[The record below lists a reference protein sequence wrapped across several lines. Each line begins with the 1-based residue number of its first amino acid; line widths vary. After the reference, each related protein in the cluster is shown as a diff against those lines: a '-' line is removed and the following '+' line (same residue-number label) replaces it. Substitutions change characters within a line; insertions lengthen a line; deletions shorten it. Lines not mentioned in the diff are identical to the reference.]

1 VRLLPL
7 AGTVVAAMCFG
18 VASVLESVGAQRV
31 PLATRLDA
39 VLLVRLVRQPPYA
52 LGLALDVVGFAL
64 TAWALRSLPLF
75 VVQAGVAASLAVTAV
90 VSSRRGDLLPPAAR
104 LAVVATGAGLVLLG
118 SSAGS
123 EAASPPSALAP
134 TLLVSAPLLLL
145 CAAQVHRRRPTGGGT
160 TLSLL
165 AGLAFA
171 GFALAGRVADL
182 DGPATAVADP
192 GAWALVAYLL
202 LGLLLHGASLQ
213 RAPVT
218 SVTAV
223 YVAVELLVPAVVGI
237 TLVGDAPR
245 PGAAAAAAGALGFT
259 LVVASVWA
267 LARTGGAVPAA
278 LQPSRPVG
286 GKAVSD
292 GRGR

>member
-1 VRLLPL
+1 MTLLPL
-7 AGTVVAAMCFG
+7 AGTVVAAVCFG
-18 VASVLESVGAQRV
+18 VASVLESVGARRV

-39 VLLVRLVRQPPYA
+39 ALLVRLARQPTYA

-90 VSSRRGDLLPPAAR
+90 VSSRRGETLSPVAR
-104 LAVVATGAGLVLLG
+104 VAVVATGIGFVLLG
-118 SSAGS
+118 ASAGP
-123 EAASPPSALAP
+123 EAASPPWALAP
-134 TLLVSAPLLLL
+134 ALLAAVPVLLL
-145 CAAQVHRRRPTGGGT
+145 AAAVVHRLWPTGGGAV
-160 TLSLL
+160 LSLL

-182 DGPATAVADP
+182 DGATTALGDP

-218 SVTAV
+218 AVTAL
-223 YVAVELLVPAVVGI
+223 YVAMEVVVPVVVGLA
-237 TLVGDAPR
+237 LVGDAPR
-245 PGAAAAAAGALGFT
+245 PGAAAAAAAVVGFG
-259 LVVASVWA
+259 LVVASVA
-267 LARTGGAVPAA
+267 VLARSGGATPAHLA
-278 LQPSRPVG
+278 AVRPVG
-286 GKAVSD
+286 
-292 GRGR
+292 